1 MTIWASMYLID
12 TLVIIWQTDD
22 EERLGPGTR
31 KRLVSCHPV
40 YFSSISVVEI
50 VMKAMTGKL
59 RAPDG
64 LGGLLEAQGLRP
76 LPLTSEHARAVE
88 QFPELAGHDPFN
100 RMLVAQARS
109 EGLTFLTADRRLLSL
124 GYDWIDDATE

>member
-1 MTIWASMYLID
+1 MTTTVNIHEAKTHLSRL
-12 TLVIIWQTDD
+12 LERVRAGQRVIVWLTDD

-31 KRLVSCHPV
+31 
-40 YFSSISVVEI
+40 
-50 VMKAMTGKL
+50 KL

-100 RMLVAQARS
+100 RILVAQARS

-124 GYDWIDDATE
+124 GYDWIDDATK